1 MTKGVN
7 LANFPLPESAEK
19 NGRRINRFTPSAGDY
34 YEKNISA
41 KQYLQKEK
49 ARLQSKNGHQ
59 GRQEGPERQET
70 QRTQASGALDL
81 VRRRLKRVR
90 ESWHFRKILRN
101 GRQIRGSVL
110 RIRYTMN
117 SLGRI
122 RLGFSVSAKTG
133 KSVERNLFK
142 RRLRQYSVEKEV
154 ERGFDAVVFPE
165 KKLVDISWIDLKE
178 DMDMFVERV
187 RDH

>member
-1 MTKGVN
+1 LTKGVK

-19 NGRRINRFTPSAGDY
+19 NGRRIMRSTPSAGDY

-41 KQYLQKEK
+41 QQYLEEEK

-70 QRTQASGALDL
+70 QRTQASGAVNLTG
-81 VRRRLKRVR
+81 RRLKRIR

-133 KSVERNLFK
+133 NAVKRNLFK

-154 ERGFDAVVFPE
+154 EQGFDAVVFPE
-165 KKLVDISWIDLKE
+165 RKLVDISWREMKE
-178 DMDMFVERV
+178 DMDMFVERL
-187 RDH
+187 REN